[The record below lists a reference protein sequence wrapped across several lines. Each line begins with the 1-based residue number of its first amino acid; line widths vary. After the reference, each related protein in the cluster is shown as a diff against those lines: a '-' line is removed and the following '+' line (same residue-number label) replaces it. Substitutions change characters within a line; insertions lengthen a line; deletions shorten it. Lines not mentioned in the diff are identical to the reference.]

1 MQNRELTQIFEN
13 MRDVFA
19 HDDYALPL
27 KANLE
32 SLHPKK
38 LKISSNS
45 IDFWTYSIQ
54 FPAEIYFAVTGLRYA
69 GHSIKWSFGWCWGNM
84 VHNQSHEA
92 AANKYGKLA
101 FDMMKKHKVEPMPV
115 HYELF
120 YHYVSGEH
128 PGLVAAL
135 DSRINCGSAISDAF
149 LSEIFNE
156 HFQTEDELSNAA
168 ANAGAQLDTQIDKI
182 LESLDTNV
190 GHASRFG
197 DALRG
202 VSENLSNNTSQSDLA
217 LIVKTVVSAT
227 EQMESRSR
235 ELETQLQ
242 ESKSEVSTLR
252 TNLDAVRLEART
264 DALTGLANRKAFDDG
279 LLEAVQNSVEQ
290 EAPLCLVMSDI
301 DHFKAFNDSWGHQ
314 TGDQVLKLVAGSIR
328 SCVKGRDTSARYG
341 GEEFAIILPGTQLN
355 DATMIANQVRETIH
369 SRELVKKSTGE
380 NLGRVTMSFGIAVFR
395 PGEPISDLIE
405 RADEC
410 LYAAKHG
417 GRNQVIS
424 ELNSAEILTKSA

>member
-1 MQNRELTQIFEN
+1 MVI
-13 MRDVFA
+13 
-19 HDDYALPL
+19 PL
-27 KANLE
+27 
-32 SLHPKK
+32 
-38 LKISSNS
+38 
-45 IDFWTYSIQ
+45 
-54 FPAEIYFAVTGLRYA
+54 
-69 GHSIKWSFGWCWGNM
+69 IKWSIGWCWGNM

-92 AANKYGKLA
+92 AANKYGNLA
-101 FDMMKKHKVEPMPV
+101 FETMQKHDVEPTPV

-120 YHYVSGEH
+120 YNYVSGEN
-128 PGLVAAL
+128 PSLVAAIN
-135 DSRINCGSAISDAF
+135 SRLESNASLTDAF
-149 LSEIFNE
+149 LSETFNE
-156 HFQTEDELSNAA
+156 HFQSEDELTNAA
-168 ANAGAQLDTQIDKI
+168 ASTGAQLDTQMDKI
-182 LESLDTNV
+182 LEALDANV
-190 GHASRFG
+190 GHASRFS

-202 VSENLSNNTSQSDLA
+202 VSENLSDTTSQSDLA

-242 ESKSEVSTLR
+242 ESKSEVSDLR
-252 TNLDAVRLEART
+252 SNLDAVRLEART

-279 LLEAVQNSVEQ
+279 LLEAVQDSVEQ
-290 EAPLCLVMSDI
+290 NAPLCLVMSDI

-328 SCVKGRDTSARYG
+328 SCIKGRDTSARYG
-341 GEEFAIILPGTQLN
+341 GEEFAIILPHTELD

-380 NLGRVTMSFGIAVFR
+380 NLGRVTMSFGIASFR
-395 PGEPISDLIE
+395 PGEPISELIE

>member
-1 MQNRELTQIFEN
+1 
-13 MRDVFA
+13 
-19 HDDYALPL
+19 
-27 KANLE
+27 
-32 SLHPKK
+32 
-38 LKISSNS
+38 
-45 IDFWTYSIQ
+45 
-54 FPAEIYFAVTGLRYA
+54 
-69 GHSIKWSFGWCWGNM
+69 M

-92 AANKYGKLA
+92 AASKYGKLA
-101 FDMMKKHKVEPMPV
+101 FETMKKHDVEPTPV

-120 YHYVSGEH
+120 YHYVGGKH
-128 PGLVAAL
+128 PSLVAAL
-135 DSRINCGSAISDAF
+135 DSRIKSGSAISAAF
-149 LSEIFNE
+149 LAEIFNE

-168 ANAGAQLDTQIDKI
+168 ATAGAQLDTQMDKI
-182 LESLDTNV
+182 LEALDANV

-202 VSENLSNNTSQSDLA
+202 VSENLSSNTSQSDLA
-217 LIVKTVVSAT
+217 LIVKTVVAAT
-227 EQMESRSR
+227 EQMERRSR

-252 TNLDAVRLEART
+252 TNLDAVRIEART

-341 GEEFAIILPGTQLN
+341 GEEFAIILPHTQLD
-355 DATMIANQVRETIH
+355 DAIMIANQVRETIH

-395 PGEPISDLIE
+395 PGEPISELIE